1 MTIQNFDKFVDK
13 TLVKQ
18 GKETFEQ
25 GKVSSLEELEDGLW
39 VASVEGATT
48 YEVEILLHKN
58 TIRETSCSC
67 EQKKKGVC
75 LHMVA
80 AFLAIEAK
88 KQQEATKGKQ
98 GAKGK
103 KDNLKTLLEKI
114 SRTELEE
121 FIKIYITKNKVFKS
135 DFELYFIDKNENND
149 FEKKIAEIIEQS
161 IKPRYRG
168 GEPQNLPDLNKEIK
182 KHLKT
187 INTYIG
193 NSNYRDAFIFAKCL
207 FVKLHEI
214 IVKSSYLIN
223 TFINN
228 TNKVLDII
236 IFLAEDER
244 VPRSLKEKLL
254 SFLLKQIVRDIE
266 HYADYNMDYYDDK
279 ISATAKKLIT
289 DLQKEG
295 DYLETINKILNRE
308 YVPNKKKQFYT
319 IEKIDLLRKIG
330 KQEEAEKVI
339 DENIVYPLFRKMKV
353 DMLIERKDYKAAKAC
368 LKEGITELKQRFGT
382 ENIVREWEELLS
394 QIAKEEG
401 DLDTMRKYYKKFAFY
416 GDGDSQYYDNWKSTY
431 TAEEWKKVIGEEI
444 KKQETYYNEKKKRLS
459 AYRNVAV
466 VSPILFLIYQKEDMH
481 EVLWGKV
488 KNTDIPTI
496 LNYIHY
502 LKKNHDTEIMDKLY
516 KDVVAYAENA
526 YYRTEYEKVASFI
539 RKMIEDAPEE
549 KEKIRK
555 LIEKL
560 KQRHKKKYSFVQ
572 ILNEI
577 IIDYKI

>member
-18 GKETFEQ
+18 GKETFEK
-25 GKVSSLEELEDGLW
+25 GKVSSLEELEDCLW
-39 VASVEGATT
+39 IATVEEENA
-48 YEVEILLHKN
+48 YEVEILLYKN

-121 FIKIYITKNKVFKS
+121 FIKTYMTKNKVFKS

-149 FEKKIAEIIEQS
+149 FEKKIIDIIDQT

-193 NSNYRDAFIFAKCL
+193 NSNYRDASIFAKCL

-214 IVKSSYLIN
+214 IIKSSYLIN
-223 TFINN
+223 TFISN
-228 TNKVLDII
+228 TNKVLDVIV
-236 IFLAEDER
+236 FLAEDER
-244 VPRSLKEKLL
+244 VPQSLKEVLF
-254 SFLLKQIVRDIE
+254 SFLLEQMVKNAE
-266 HYADYNMDYYDDK
+266 LYEDYYDN
-279 ISATAKKLIT
+279 KLSQAGRKLSIT
-289 DLQKEG
+289 LQKEE
-295 DYLETINKILNRE
+295 DYLQAIDKVLDKNRISGSIRR
-308 YVPNKKKQFYT
+308 FYT
-319 IEKIDLLRKIG
+319 IEKIKLLSQLG
-330 KQEEAEKVI
+330 KQKEADKII
-339 DENIVYPLFRKMKV
+339 DKNIEHPFFRRMKV
-353 DMLIERKDYKAAKAC
+353 DMFIEKKDYKAAKTC
-368 LKEGITELKQRFGT
+368 LKEGITELKQRYGT
-382 ENIVREWEELLS
+382 ENIVREWEELLL

-401 DLDTMRKYYKKFAFY
+401 DFDTMRKYYKKFAFY

-431 TAEEWKKVIGEEI
+431 TAEEWKKVIDKEI
-444 KKQETYYNEKKKRLS
+444 KKQETYYMEKKKALMP
-459 AYRNVAV
+459 YWKVAI
-466 VSPILFLIYQKEDMH
+466 VSPILFMIYQKEDMY
-481 EVLWGKV
+481 EALWEKV
-488 KNTDIPTI
+488 KDTDISNI
-496 LNYIHY
+496 LNYLHY
-502 LKKNHDTEIMDKLY
+502 LKKYYATEIMDKLC
-516 KDVVAYAENA
+516 KEVIDFAENA
-526 YYRTEYEKVASFI
+526 NYRAEYERIVSYI
-539 RKMIEDAPEE
+539 RKMLDDAPEE
-549 KEKIRK
+549 KEKIIK
-555 LIEKL
+555 LVEKL

-577 IIDYKI
+577 ITDYKI

>member
-18 GKETFEQ
+18 GKGAFEK

-39 VASVEGATT
+39 VATVEEENA

-121 FIKIYITKNKVFKS
+121 FIKTYMTKNKVFKS

-149 FEKKIAEIIEQS
+149 FEKKIVEIIDQT

-168 GEPQNLPDLNKEIK
+168 GESQNLPDLNKEIK

-244 VPRSLKEKLL
+244 VPLSLKEVLFP
-254 SFLLKQIVRDIE
+254 FLLEQMVKNTE
-266 HYADYNMDYYDDK
+266 LYEDYYDN
-279 ISATAKKLIT
+279 KLPQAGRKLSIT
-289 DLQKEG
+289 LQKEG
-295 DYLETINKILNRE
+295 DYLQAIDKVLDKNKILGSVRR
-308 YVPNKKKQFYT
+308 FYT
-319 IEKIDLLRKIG
+319 IEKIKLLSQLG
-330 KQEEAEKVI
+330 KQKEADKII
-339 DENIVYPLFRKMKV
+339 DKNIAHPFFRRMKV
-353 DMLIERKDYKAAKAC
+353 DMLIEKKDYKAAKEC

-416 GDGDSQYYDNWKSTY
+416 RDGDSQYYDNWKRTY
-431 TAEEWKKVIGEEI
+431 TAEEWKKVIDKEI
-444 KKQETYYNEKKKRLS
+444 KKQETYYMEKKKALMS
-459 AYRNVAV
+459 YLKVAI
-466 VSPILFLIYQKEDMH
+466 VSPILFMIYQKEDMY
-481 EVLWGKV
+481 EALWEKV
-488 KNTDIPTI
+488 KDTDISDI
-496 LNYIHY
+496 LNYLHY
-502 LKKNHDTEIMDKLY
+502 LKKYYATEIMEKLF
-516 KDVVAYAENA
+516 KEVIDFARNA
-526 YYRTEYEKVASFI
+526 NYRTEYERIASYI
-539 RKMIEDAPEE
+539 RKMLDNAPEE
-549 KEKIRK
+549 KEKIIK
-555 LIEKL
+555 LVEKL
-560 KQRHKKKYSFVQ
+560 KQQNKKKYSFVQ

>member
-13 TLVKQ
+13 ILVKQ
-18 GKETFEQ
+18 GEEAFEQ

-67 EQKKKGVC
+67 EHKKKGVC
-75 LHMVA
+75 SHMVA
-80 AFLAIEAK
+80 VFLAIEAK
-88 KQQEATKGKQ
+88 KQQEAAKGKQ
-98 GAKGK
+98 GTKSK
-103 KDNLKTLLEKI
+103 RDSLKSLLEKI

-121 FIKIYITKNKVFKS
+121 FIKTYMTKNKVFKS

-149 FEKKIAEIIEQS
+149 FEKKITDIIDQT

-214 IVKSSYLIN
+214 IIKSSYLIN
-223 TFINN
+223 TFISN
-228 TNKVLDII
+228 TNKVLDVI

-244 VPRSLKEKLL
+244 VPLSLKEVLFP
-254 SFLLKQIVRDIE
+254 FLLEQMVKNAE
-266 HYADYNMDYYDDK
+266 LYEDYYDN
-279 ISATAKKLIT
+279 KLPQASRKLSIT
-289 DLQKEG
+289 LQKEE
-295 DYLETINKILNRE
+295 DYLQAIDKVLDKNRISGSIRR
-308 YVPNKKKQFYT
+308 FYT
-319 IEKIDLLRKIG
+319 IEKIKLLSQLG
-330 KQEEAEKVI
+330 KQKEADKII
-339 DENIVYPLFRKMKV
+339 DKNIEHPFFRRMKV
-353 DMLIERKDYKAAKAC
+353 DMLIEKRDYKAAKAC
-368 LKEGITELKQRFGT
+368 LKEGIKELKQRYGT
-382 ENIVREWEELLS
+382 ENIVREWEELLL

-401 DLDTMRKYYKKFAFY
+401 DFDTMRKYYKKFAFY
-416 GDGDSQYYDNWKSTY
+416 GDGDSQYYDHWKSTY
-431 TAEEWKKVIGEEI
+431 TAEEWEKVIGEEI
-444 KKQETYYNEKKKRLS
+444 KEQETYYNEQKKRFS

-466 VSPILFLIYQKEDMH
+466 ISPILFLIYQKEDMH
-481 EVLWGKV
+481 EILWEKV

-496 LNYIHY
+496 LNYLHY

-526 YYRTEYEKVASFI
+526 YYRSEYEKVASFI